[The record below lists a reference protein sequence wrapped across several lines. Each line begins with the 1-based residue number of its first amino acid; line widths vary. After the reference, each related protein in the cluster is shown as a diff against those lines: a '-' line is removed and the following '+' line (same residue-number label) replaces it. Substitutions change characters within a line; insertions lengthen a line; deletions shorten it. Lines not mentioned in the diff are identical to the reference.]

1 MYKFK
6 SHPEEG
12 GGRCETQRH
21 ICHPVVWGLTL
32 IHAHIKVSVSVT
44 VYLLKFRHKLQ
55 DILKDILKRYTK
67 RYTKKGKIAPEY
79 NPLIVLIDV
88 WSVLWVNFYKGCP
101 VF

>member
-12 GGRCETQRH
+12 GGRCEAQRH

-32 IHAHIKVSVSVT
+32 IHAHIKVSVSFT

-55 DILKDILKRYTK
+55 DILKDILKDMLKDILK
-67 RYTKKGKIAPEY
+67 RAK
-79 NPLIVLIDV
+79 
-88 WSVLWVNFYKGCP
+88 
-101 VF
+101 